1 MRIYLRKTEEAVN
14 NREESFTKSRSGFA
28 ISFFTLWL
36 FSFCAHAQTKPF
48 ELGIDLTGTHLHKID
63 EAPVGVGVRALVN
76 LKEGNAIDAEVTK
89 YPGKASV
96 LAGLKS
102 GVRLSR
108 FGVFGKGRAGFW
120 HFTRTYTAA
129 DVGGVLEYYASPRIA
144 VRIDIGDTII
154 FYGGTQLGTVHNFQ
168 PGIGVSYRF

>member
-1 MRIYLRKTEEAVN
+1 VETVKT
-14 NREESFTKSRSGFA
+14 REGLLTKSRRGFA
-28 ISFFTLWL
+28 ILCVVAVS
-36 FSFCAHAQTKPF
+36 SICASAQTRSL
-48 ELGIDLTGTHLHKID
+48 ELGVDVTGTHLHKID

-76 LKEGNAIDAEVTK
+76 LNPGNALDVEATK
-89 YPGKASV
+89 YPGKVSV

-102 GVRLSR
+102 GVRFSR

-120 HFTRTYTAA
+120 HFTRTYAAA
-129 DVGGVLEYYASPRIA
+129 DVGGVLEYYASPHVA

-154 FYGGTQLGTVHNFQ
+154 FYGGAQLGTVHNFQ

>member
-1 MRIYLRKTEEAVN
+1 MQIRLGKTEETVKT
-14 NREESFTKSRSGFA
+14 REESFTKSRRGFA

-36 FSFCAHAQTKPF
+36 FSFCAHAQTKPL
-48 ELGIDLTGTHLHKID
+48 ELGVDITGTHLHKID
-63 EAPVGVGVRALVN
+63 EAPVGVGLRALVN
-76 LKEGNAIDAEVTK
+76 LNEGNAVDAEVTK

-102 GVRLSR
+102 GFRFSR

-120 HFTRTYTAA
+120 HFTRTYKAA
-129 DVGGVLEYYASPRIA
+129 DVGGVLEYYPSPRVA

-154 FYGGTQLGTVHNFQ
+154 FYGGAQLGTVHNFQ